1 MKRILT
7 ALIIAGAVLSGAAP
21 AFAIE
26 TTSFGID
33 VAEESEDGRLHIQI
47 KAGESTTGRLRVWNK
62 QTTPLTLVLS
72 VFPARVDDNGQATL
86 GGEEEEA
93 TEWVVVEPSRV
104 ELDPGASQTIE
115 VRVDAPRKLDGDV
128 RTVAVLAQPDADTG
142 QAPAVLQRLAVTT
155 FLEPDQDSLIA
166 SLGPFP
172 WIAAAVLLVVAVLLA
187 RRMASRRTAGSSE
200 PPARS

>member
-1 MKRILT
+1 VKRILT
-7 ALIIAGAVLSGAAP
+7 ALVMAGAVLSGAAP

-26 TTSFGID
+26 TTTFGID

-62 QTTPLTLVLS
+62 QATPLTLVLS

-86 GGEEEEA
+86 GGEEEA
-93 TEWVVVEPSRV
+93 TEWVAVEPSRV

-115 VRVDAPRKLDGDV
+115 VRVDAPRKLDREV
-128 RTVAVLAQPDADTG
+128 RTVAVLAQPDTG
-142 QAPAVLQRLAVTT
+142 GEQAPAVLQRLAVTT
-155 FLEPDQDSLIA
+155 FLEPDEDSLIA

-172 WIAAAVLLVVAVLLA
+172 WIAAAVLLVVLALLG
-187 RRMASRRTAGSSE
+187 RRMASRRSAGSSE